1 MLKQI
6 VADAE
11 ARMKKAVE
19 HFRGEL
25 ASVRAGR
32 ATPAILDKVRV
43 DYYGS
48 PSPVNQVANIEVA
61 DARTIVIKPWDRSMI
76 KLIEK
81 GILTSDLGL
90 NPMNDGVVIRLV
102 MPPMTEER
110 RKDLVKSCQK
120 MTEEQRVAVRNIRRD
135 ANDAIKKAEKE
146 KTVTEDE
153 AKRSQDE
160 VQKLTDKYI
169 KEVDA
174 VLAAKEKEILEV

>member
-19 HFRGEL
+19 HFRSEL

-61 DARTIVIKPWDRSMI
+61 DARTIVIKPWDRTMI
-76 KLIEK
+76 KAIEK

-120 MTEEQRVAVRNIRRD
+120 MTEEQRVAVRNVRRD

-146 KTVTEDE
+146 KAVTEDE

-174 VLAAKEKEILEV
+174 VLAVKEKEIMEV